1 MNSNISNVTNGIKM
15 SNSEYFA
22 HNALNASAIKLI
34 LEKPYN
40 YFNGIH
46 KEQSASMAFGE
57 RVHKLILES
66 DMQTTSD
73 NKKVVIMPNFGPQTK
88 KENKEAKATFLK
100 ENEHNFI
107 VSEEE
112 FMCAKSLI
120 DSQFGVYFSQEYKSV
135 GFVETAYFGQI
146 FNYDFKCKPDFFIPD
161 LKLCIDL
168 KTTTSVSEL
177 DFTRSC
183 VAFKYYIQAFIY
195 CKILNIPASNFVF
208 LAIEKEPPYYA
219 SAYTLESF
227 FDLAEKEIKES
238 LYILENQHIYNKN
251 VLIHSYDNKSNNV
264 SYVKSIPLPA
274 YLIQK
279 LV

>member
-1 MNSNISNVTNGIKM
+1 MISCEGIGKTI
-15 SNSEYFA
+15 EKA
-22 HNALNASAIKLI
+22 IENALFELKATREDVDIKILNEGGLFKKAKVLVTISEEARAKYEKVKAVKAQEAKEEKKPESA
-34 LEKPYN
+34 
-40 YFNGIH
+40 
-46 KEQSASMAFGE
+46 
-57 RVHKLILES
+57 
-66 DMQTTSD
+66 
-73 NKKVVIMPNFGPQTK
+73 

-120 DSQFGVYFSQEYKSV
+120 DSQFGVYFSQEYRSV

-146 FNYDFKCKPDFFIPD
+146 FNYDFKCKPDFFIPE